1 MYTNLQT
8 EFLVTELTPHSLG
21 RVHTLN
27 PEEALRMAKPRK
39 TTLALATV
47 LALGFALPAYAQH
60 GGDGYLFHAPS
71 VRLSLRAGYD
81 HANANSD
88 VFDQAVTDLSLN
100 KKDFSGLTLGGE
112 IAFALGSRFDLSIDG
127 GYSRAN
133 KGSDF
138 RHFIDNNNL
147 PIEQTTTF
155 ERAPIMGNLRF
166 YLTPTGRNVGRLAWI
181 PNKVV
186 PWVGAGGGTMWYRFR
201 QQGDFVDFQTSNVFA
216 SSFSSTGWTPAAQGM
231 AGVDVSIT
239 PLIALRGEG
248 RYVWAKAP
256 LGQDFSGFNR
266 IDLSGVQGTL
276 GLTFRM

>member
-1 MYTNLQT
+1 
-8 EFLVTELTPHSLG
+8 
-21 RVHTLN
+21 
-27 PEEALRMAKPRK
+27 MATSSR
-39 TTLALATV
+39 TSFALAAA
-47 LALGFALPAYAQH
+47 LALGLTLPAQAQH

-71 VRLSLRAGYD
+71 VRLSIRGGYD

-88 VFDQAVTDLSLN
+88 VFDQAVQDLSLN
-100 KKDFSGLTLGGE
+100 KSDFSGLTFGGE
-112 IAFALGSRFDLSIDG
+112 IAFALGSRMDLSIDG

-138 RHFIDNNNL
+138 RHFEDNNNL

-155 ERAPIMGNLRF
+155 ERAPLMGNLRF
-166 YLTPTGRNVGRLAWI
+166 YLTPTGRQVGRLAWI

-186 PWVGAGGGTMWYRFR
+186 PWVGAGAGTMWYRFR
-201 QQGDFVDFQTSNVFA
+201 QQGDFVDFQTSNVFT

-231 AGVDVSIT
+231 GGVDVSIT

-256 LGQDFSGFNR
+256 LGRDFSGFNR

-276 GLTFRM
+276 GLTFRL